1 MFCQLTSG
9 RGIGL
14 IKDLF
19 ANLCIIMSFTYVINY
34 IMSHSAILPRSAFV
48 RQWIAG
54 ISGGLLGTLLMVYS
68 VKLDDTLILDLRAL
82 PLILIAFIFGP
93 LPALIASVLI
103 GIGRIIFF
111 DLNTASLSA
120 GVNVVLIALVCGW
133 LSTLRLKP
141 YTKLV
146 WMTLYTMLQTSALIY
161 WLMPEPGRLFWVN
174 LVPVFWFASCLGVFV
189 FYNFYYHLR
198 STNDAMRKLRTMVT
212 RDFLTGTGNA
222 RHFDAQALVM
232 FKRANREALPLSL
245 LIIDIDFFKQVN
257 DTYGHAAGDAVLK
270 QLVTLLERHARPQD
284 TVSRN
289 GGEEFSLLLAD
300 LDIDASIA
308 IAEQIRS
315 GVASYPFELPDGT
328 SIQLTIS
335 IGVSSFPSHAKN
347 LNDLVQRA
355 DEALYRAKD
364 QGRNRVCE

>member
-1 MFCQLTSG
+1 MT
-9 RGIGL
+9 
-14 IKDLF
+14 
-19 ANLCIIMSFTYVINY
+19 FTYVINY

-48 RQWIAG
+48 RQWLAG
-54 ISGGLLGTLLMVYS
+54 ICGGLLGILLMIYS
-68 VKLDDTLILDLRAL
+68 VKLDETLILDLRSL

-103 GIGRIIFF
+103 GIGRVVFF

-120 GVNVVLIALVCGW
+120 GVNAVLIALVCGW
-133 LSTLRLKP
+133 FSSLRLKP
-141 YTKLV
+141 YTKLI
-146 WMTLYTMLQTSALIY
+146 WMTLYTLLQTSALIY
-161 WLMPEPGRLFWVN
+161 WLMPDPGVMFWAN
-174 LVPVFWFASCLGVFV
+174 MMPAFWFSSCLGVFV

-198 STNDAMRKLRTMVT
+198 STNDALRKLRTMVT

-232 FKRANREALPLSL
+232 FKQANRNTRPLSL

-257 DTYGHAAGDAVLK
+257 DTYGHIAGDAVLK
-270 QLVTLLERHARPQD
+270 QLVTLLEMHARPED

-300 LDIDASIA
+300 LDIDAAIV

-315 GVASYPFELPDGT
+315 EVAAYPFELPDGT
-328 SIQLTIS
+328 TMRLTIS
-335 IGVSSFPSHAKN
+335 IGVSCFPSHAKN
-347 LNDLVQRA
+347 LDELVQRA